1 MPSRGIRT
9 RRGGGGKGRRSGGCP
24 LRDSKG
30 LPGGLLL
37 IHNMR
42 MNAGM
47 QGAGGAAGEH
57 GHSHS
62 HSHGHSHPHDHGHD
76 HRHGGVGHAL
86 KHFFV
91 PHSHDVGDRIDD
103 ALEASDAGIRATK
116 IGLIGLGVTAAL
128 QMVIFA
134 FSGSVALLA
143 DTIHNVADASTSLPL
158 WLAFIVGKRVP
169 TKRFT
174 FGYGRAEDLAGL
186 FVVLVIAVSVVVAG
200 VTSVQ
205 RLIDPQPIDH
215 VGWVLAAGVV
225 GAIGNEV
232 VAAYRI
238 RIGRRI
244 GSAALI
250 ADGVHARTDGLTSL
264 AVVAGALGVMAGF
277 PLADPIVG
285 LLITVMIAVLLVGTA
300 RDIGGRLLDGVDPS
314 LYDATV
320 HSIAAHVDSA
330 QVAHPP
336 RLRWSGHR
344 LFVDVSVAVAPETP
358 MAELAATREAIID
371 SVRAHV
377 PRASDVRVEF
387 LPAGQC
393 TRGPAAV

>member
-1 MPSRGIRT
+1 
-9 RRGGGGKGRRSGGCP
+9 
-24 LRDSKG
+24 
-30 LPGGLLL
+30 
-37 IHNMR
+37 
-42 MNAGM
+42 M
-47 QGAGGAAGEH
+47 QGVGGEGRHEH
-57 GHSHS
+57 RHS
-62 HSHGHSHPHDHGHD
+62 HSHGHSHEHGHSHGHSHSHDHS
-76 HRHGGVGHAL
+76 HGGVLHAL

-116 IGLIGLGVTAAL
+116 IGLIGLGVTALL
-128 QMVIFA
+128 QMIIFA

-158 WLAFIVGKRVP
+158 WLAFIVGKRLP

-225 GAIGNEV
+225 GAIGNEI

-264 AVVAGALGVMAGF
+264 AVVAGAIGVMAGF

-285 LLITVMIAVLLVGTA
+285 LLITAMIAVLMVGTA

-314 LYDATV
+314 LYDAVV
-320 HSIAAHVDSA
+320 HSITEHVHAAR
-330 QVAHPP
+330 VAHPP

-344 LFVDVSVAVAPETP
+344 LLVDVSVAVDPEMP
-358 MAELAATREAIID
+358 MAAATSMRADIIE

-377 PRASDVRVEF
+377 PRASEVRVEF

-393 TRGPAAV
+393 TLGRAAA

>member
-47 QGAGGAAGEH
+47 QGGGGAAGEH
-57 GHSHS
+57 GHDHS
-62 HSHGHSHPHDHGHD
+62 HSHGHD

>member
-1 MPSRGIRT
+1 MGDA
-9 RRGGGGKGRRSGGCP
+9 GRRSHGRGHGHDHD
-24 LRDSKG
+24 RDHS
-30 LPGGLLL
+30 
-37 IHNMR
+37 H
-42 MNAGM
+42 
-47 QGAGGAAGEH
+47 EH

-62 HSHGHSHPHDHGHD
+62 HEHGHSHPHDHD
-76 HRHGGVGHAL
+76 HSHGGVLHAL

-103 ALEASDAGIRATK
+103 ALEASEAGIRATK

-128 QMVIFA
+128 QMIIFA

-158 WLAFIVGKRVP
+158 WLAFIVGKRLP
-169 TKRFT
+169 TKRFS

-200 VTSVQ
+200 VTSVR

-215 VGWVLAAGVV
+215 VGWVLAAGIV

-244 GSAALI
+244 GSAALV

-264 AVVAGALGVMAGF
+264 AVVVGAVGVLAGF

-285 LLITVMIAVLLVGTA
+285 LLITAMIAVLLVGTA

-320 HSIAAHVDSA
+320 HAIADHVDA
-330 QVAHPP
+330 ARIAHPP

-344 LFVDVSVAVAPETP
+344 LLVDVSVAVDPEMP
-358 MAELAATREAIID
+358 MAAATAMRADIIA

-393 TRGPAAV
+393 TRGAAGV

>member
-1 MPSRGIRT
+1 
-9 RRGGGGKGRRSGGCP
+9 
-24 LRDSKG
+24 
-30 LPGGLLL
+30 
-37 IHNMR
+37 
-42 MNAGM
+42 M
-47 QGAGGAAGEH
+47 QGVGGEGRHEH
-57 GHSHS
+57 RHS
-62 HSHGHSHPHDHGHD
+62 HSHGHSHEHGHSHGHSHSHDHS
-76 HRHGGVGHAL
+76 HGGVLHAL

-116 IGLIGLGVTAAL
+116 IGLIGLGVTALL
-128 QMVIFA
+128 QMIIFA

-158 WLAFIVGKRVP
+158 WLAFIVGKRLP

-225 GAIGNEV
+225 GAIGNEI

-264 AVVAGALGVMAGF
+264 AVVAGAIGVMAGF

-285 LLITVMIAVLLVGTA
+285 LLITAMIAVLMVGTA

-314 LYDATV
+314 LYDAVV
-320 HSIAAHVDSA
+320 HSITEHVHAAR
-330 QVAHPP
+330 VAHPP
-336 RLRWSGHR
+336 RLRWSGHS
-344 LFVDVSVAVAPETP
+344 LLVDVSVAVDPEMP
-358 MAELAATREAIID
+358 MAAATSMRADIIE

-377 PRASDVRVEF
+377 PRASEVRVEF

-393 TRGPAAV
+393 TLGRAAA